1 MSRAVRLE
9 SMIHDNVECNFSYF
23 SFFSFSSPPSFTI
36 FEQVKRSPLSI
47 KHLEIDSFSR
57 VAVHM
62 RAIYVA
68 QRQEYFPKLNNTR
81 GNSIE
86 VFSFLSPFFF
96 IVIKRNIFEVFADIL
111 KILLSYE
118 GSISFKEKF

>member
-62 RAIYVA
+62 RAIYVG

-86 VFSFLSPFFF
+86 VFSFSIFFYRYKKKYLRGICRYIEDII
-96 IVIKRNIFEVFADIL
+96 IVRGKYQF
-111 KILLSYE
+111 
-118 GSISFKEKF
+118 